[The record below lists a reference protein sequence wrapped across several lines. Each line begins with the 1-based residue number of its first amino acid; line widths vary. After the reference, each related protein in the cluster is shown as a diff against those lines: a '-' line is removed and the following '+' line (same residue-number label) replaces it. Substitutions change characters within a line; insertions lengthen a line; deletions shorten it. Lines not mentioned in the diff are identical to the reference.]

1 MCPLAR
7 HRHVHGN
14 TTILLQSLYSVGLVL
29 WPHNVYRPD
38 GVSSHDVTIA
48 SQSSQTIPDGFAE
61 HAGLQVALH
70 DMRNMRQALHIFD
83 HHAEEVFQ
91 VLLH

>member
-1 MCPLAR
+1 MRPVAR

-14 TTILLQSLYSVGLVL
+14 ATTLLQSLYSVGLL
-29 WPHNVYRPD
+29 PWPHHMCRPD
-38 GVSSHDVTIA
+38 GVCGRDVTTAPQA
-48 SQSSQTIPDGFAE
+48 SHTIPDGVAE

-91 VLLH
+91 VLLP